1 MWVTV
6 HDSDDEAERIW
17 IDKIGI
23 DPDRITRLGDED
35 NFWTMGDTGPCGPSS
50 EIFWDHGPDVP
61 GGPPGS
67 PDGDLDRYI
76 EIWNLVFTQYDR
88 SADGTLTP
96 LPKQCVDTGM
106 GLERLAAILQN
117 VHSNY
122 DIDLFQALI
131 KRTAELLEYDDLDL
145 SLIHI

>member
-1 MWVTV
+1 
-6 HDSDDEAERIW
+6 
-17 IDKIGI
+17 
-23 DPDRITRLGDED
+23 
-35 NFWTMGDTGPCGPSS
+35 MGDTGPCGPSS
-50 EIFWDHGPDVP
+50 EIFYDHGPDVP

-106 GLERLAAILQN
+106 GLERLAAVLQH
-117 VHSNY
+117 VHNNY
-122 DIDLFQALI
+122 EIDLFDARI
-131 KRTAELLEYDDLDL
+131 KKAASLLNYEDHK
-145 SLIHI
+145 IFA